1 MSSIDRT
8 WSAIRARISS
18 IDPGH
23 AKKLV
28 DDGAF
33 LVDTRPA
40 AQRSA
45 FGTIP
50 GAIPIERTVLEW
62 RLDPSSPDRHPRA
75 DYGET
80 IVLFCQEGYSS
91 VLAVDSL
98 TNLGLRSVHDL
109 AGGFDAWMAA
119 GLPVTSA
126 DALVAHNVEYATR
139 FEQGAL
145 ARRPTRRLAVIAC
158 MDSRMDLFAM
168 LGLGGGEAHIIRN
181 AGGIVTEHEI
191 RSLAISQR
199 LLGTEE
205 IILIHHTDC
214 GAHGLDDAIWVDAI
228 AAEVGVRPDWAP
240 GGFGDIDEDVRRSME
255 RLRTSP
261 FLPHTDRIR
270 GFVYDVTTGLLR
282 EVM

>member
-8 WSAIRARISS
+8 WSATRARISS
-18 IDPGH
+18 ISPEH
-23 AKKLV
+23 AKKLL
-28 DDGAF
+28 DDGAM
-33 LVDTRPA
+33 LVDTRPV
-40 AQRSA
+40 AQQSA

-50 GAIPIERTVLEW
+50 GAVPIERNVLEW

-80 IVLFCQEGYSS
+80 IVVFCQEGYSS

-109 AGGFDAWMAA
+109 AGGFDAWKAA

-126 DALVAHNVEYATR
+126 DALVAHNVEYAAR
-139 FEQGAL
+139 FDQGAL
-145 ARRPTRRLAVIAC
+145 ARKPTRRLAVVAC

-168 LGLGGGEAHIIRN
+168 LGLRGGEAHIIRN
-181 AGGIVTEHEI
+181 AGGIITEHEI

-199 LLGTEE
+199 LLETQE
-205 IILIHHTDC
+205 IILVHHTDC
-214 GAHGLDDAIWVDAI
+214 GAHGLDEERWLDGIES
-228 AAEVGVRPDWAP
+228 EVGVRPSWEP
-240 GGFGDIDEDVRRSME
+240 GGFTDLDDDVRRSMK

-261 FLPHTDRIR
+261 FLPYTDRIR

-282 EVM
+282 EVT

>member
-8 WSAIRARISS
+8 WSATRARISS
-18 IDPGH
+18 IDPLH
-23 AKKLV
+23 AKKLI

-50 GAIPIERTVLEW
+50 GAVAIERTVLEW
-62 RLDPSSPDRHPRA
+62 RLDPSSPHRHPRA
-75 DYGET
+75 QFGEP
-80 IVLFCQEGYSS
+80 IVVFCQEGYSS

-98 TNLGLRSVHDL
+98 VQLGLRPVHDL

-126 DALVAHNVEYATR
+126 DDLVAHNVEYASR
-139 FEQGAL
+139 FEQGTL
-145 ARRPTRRLAVIAC
+145 SRRPTRRLAVIAC

-168 LGLGGGEAHIIRN
+168 LGLREGEAHIIRN

-191 RSLAISQR
+191 RSLAVSQR

-240 GGFGDIDEDVRRSME
+240 GGFGDLDDDVRQSVD
-255 RLRTSP
+255 RLRASP

-282 EVM
+282 EVA